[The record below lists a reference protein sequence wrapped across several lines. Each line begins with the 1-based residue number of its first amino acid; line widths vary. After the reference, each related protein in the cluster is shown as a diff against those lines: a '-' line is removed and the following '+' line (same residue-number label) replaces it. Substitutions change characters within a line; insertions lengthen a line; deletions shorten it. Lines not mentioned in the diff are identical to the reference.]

1 MTYFWLA
8 LAFVGAAAVAGAAF
22 ARSTTAAPAIAAGG
36 THRGDGERD
45 GTAKGPS
52 AAHWRAVGLAF
63 AALAVLTAVFDSVM
77 IGMELFH
84 YDEAHLLGAKIG
96 LAPLEDFAYPLAAV
110 LLLPGLWLWL
120 TRRTAAQTDAATPEG
135 ARDSVRPNP
144 PDPSG
149 SRPAG
154 LLSQAI
160 LASRPVSWINTAY
173 PFAAAML
180 LTTRE
185 IDWVLI
191 VGTFYFLIPY
201 NLAMYGIN
209 DVFDYASDLQNPRKG
224 GIEGALLPP
233 RLHRPMLW
241 LAVITNVPFLVV
253 LAFAGGPAAW
263 ISLAVSAFAV
273 VAYSVAGLRFKER
286 PLVDSMTSSTHFVSP
301 AVVGLALAGADV
313 TAGLLILLAA
323 FFVWGMAAHAFGAV
337 QDIVPDRQAGIGSI
351 ATVIGARATVR
362 LAVVLWLLAGLAML
376 ATPWPGPLAAV
387 VALPYVV
394 NCAPW
399 WNVTDTTAARTNK
412 AWRRFIWLNYGS
424 GFLVTLILILQ
435 WSLSS

>member
-1 MTYFWLA
+1 MTYLWLA
-8 LAFVGAAAVAGAAF
+8 LAFIAAAAVAGLVF
-22 ARSTTAAPAIAAGG
+22 AR
-36 THRGDGERD
+36 RGARPGET
-45 GTAKGPS
+45 GK
-52 AAHWRAVGLAF
+52 HWKAVGLAF

-84 YDEAHLLGAKIG
+84 YDPSHILGIKAG
-96 LAPLEDFAYPLAAV
+96 LAPIEDFAYPLAGVVA
-110 LLLPGLWLWL
+110 LPGLWMWL
-120 TRRTAAQTDAATPEG
+120 TRKREQTSEG
-135 ARDSVRPNP
+135 RAE
-144 PDPSG
+144 SG
-149 SRPAG
+149 LKG
-154 LLSQAI
+154 LVPQAL

-209 DVFDYASDLQNPRKG
+209 DVFDYESDLKNPRKG
-224 GIEGALLPP
+224 GMEGALLQP

-241 LAVITNVPFLVV
+241 LAAITNVPFLLV

-286 PLVDSMTSSTHFVSP
+286 PVLDSLTSSTHFVSP
-301 AVVGLALAGADV
+301 AVVGLAIAGADV
-313 TAGLLILLAA
+313 TPGLVILLAA
-323 FFVWGMAAHAFGAV
+323 FFLWGMAAHAFGAV
-337 QDIVPDRQAGIGSI
+337 QDIEPDRQAGIGSI
-351 ATVIGARATVR
+351 ATVFGARRTVR
-362 LAVVLWLLAGLAML
+362 VAVGLWLVAGLAML
-376 ATPWPGPLAAV
+376 ATPWPGPLAAII
-387 VALPYVV
+387 AIPYIV
-394 NCAPW
+394 NCAPY
-399 WNVTDTTAARTNK
+399 WNVTDTTAARTNV

-424 GFLVTLILILQ
+424 GFLVTLVFILQ
-435 WSLSS
+435 WSLTS